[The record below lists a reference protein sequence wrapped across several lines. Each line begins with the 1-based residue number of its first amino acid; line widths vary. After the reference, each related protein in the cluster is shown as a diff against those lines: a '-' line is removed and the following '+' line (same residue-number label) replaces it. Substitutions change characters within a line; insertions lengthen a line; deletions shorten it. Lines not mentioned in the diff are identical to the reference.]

1 MLENI
6 QNFLNSTGVAQ
17 LFQSNDWWKTLIM
30 FAISAVLVYL
40 AIVKKFEPL
49 LLLPIAIGMLLTN
62 LPGSEVFHEALFAGG
77 HVNWALFGGAPTL
90 SALDWPQAVLFLA
103 AFFLLRWKKPS
114 PILTM
119 FGCGLLYLLLHL
131 P

>member
-62 LPGSEVFHEALFAGG
+62 LPGANLFHLE
-77 HVNWALFGGAPTL
+77 
-90 SALDWPQAVLFLA
+90 
-103 AFFLLRWKKPS
+103 FFIGEGDIS
-114 PILTM
+114 FSQISS
-119 FGCGLLYLLLHL
+119 
-131 P
+131 